1 MSRARTAGAQQ
12 FQLVHEPLGVSRP

>member
-12 FQLVHEPLGVSRP
+12 FQLVHEPLGASRP